1 MSNDRS
7 ERRIYRR
14 SPGRQ
19 YGYNYDP
26 LRSRNREETSQ
37 EQPSGPDTASSQR
50 PDPRRTRQLLRQR
63 ILAGKRQNVNQDEL
77 EDVELEEAN
86 AETEANVE
94 EYDYGYMES
103 EYDDYDD
110 EVPPDYG
117 EKLRYQPSRRP
128 AVTRVVAPPDEED
141 YYEGEEEPYDEDEDY
156 EDEYE
161 EEKPAPRRTTSKR
174 EKKQKVTRR
183 RLIIGGALAGTAAIA
198 AYELGPKI
206 PNAVNAVGGDI
217 EHQLQDA
224 FNRGLAQ
231 GAAAAR
237 KDLATALENLEGVS
251 LDSAIAAARLTRVA
265 YDVFVSPIV
274 QFGATLTGNF
284 LAGMA
289 QAMKTA
295 RGWLAGAFQ
304 DNVTLQAIQKI
315 LESWSTQ
322 VSNMPKQ
329 LNAITDS
336 DLDGAQAYLR
346 ALQRK
351 LDQEKAQQNN
361 PATPTPAPTSK
372 PGQH

>member
-19 YGYNYDP
+19 YGYDYNP
-26 LRSRNREETSQ
+26 LRSRNRAETSQ
-37 EQPSGPDTASSQR
+37 EQSSRPDTVSSQR

-63 ILAGKRQNVNQDEL
+63 ILAGKRQNANQDEL
-77 EDVELEEAN
+77 EDIELEEAN
-86 AETEANVE
+86 AETEANVD
-94 EYDYGYMES
+94 EYDYDYMES

-110 EVPPDYG
+110 EVAANYG
-117 EKLRYQPSRRP
+117 EKLTYQPSRRP
-128 AVTRVVAPPDEED
+128 AVTRVVAPPDEDE
-141 YYEGEEEPYDEDEDY
+141 YYEEEHYVEGEEH
-156 EDEYE
+156 E
-161 EEKPAPRRTTSKR
+161 EEEPAPRRTTSKK

-183 RLIIGGALAGTAAIA
+183 RLIIGGALVGTAAIA

-217 EHQLQDA
+217 EHQIQDA

-237 KDLATALENLEGVS
+237 KDLANALENLEGVS

-315 LESWSTQ
+315 LESWSAQ

-329 LNAITDS
+329 LNTITDS

-351 LDQEKAQQNN
+351 LNEEKGQTNN
-361 PATPTPAPTSK
+361 PATPTPAPTSASGSQQK
-372 PGQH
+372 

>member
-7 ERRIYRR
+7 ERRLYRR

-19 YGYNYDP
+19 YGYDYYP
-26 LRSRNREETSQ
+26 LRSRNREEISQ
-37 EQPSGPDTASSQR
+37 EQSDEPDTASSQR

-63 ILAGKRQNVNQDEL
+63 ILAGKRQNANQDEL
-77 EDVELEEAN
+77 EDVELEEAS
-86 AETEANVE
+86 AETEANVD
-94 EYDYGYMES
+94 EYDYMES
-103 EYDDYDD
+103 EYDGYDD
-110 EVPPDYG
+110 EVPVDYG

-141 YYEGEEEPYDEDEDY
+141 YYEDEEEPYEEGEDY

-161 EEKPAPRRTTSKR
+161 EEKPAPRRTISKK

-183 RLIIGGALAGTAAIA
+183 RLIIGGALVGTAAIA

-237 KDLATALENLEGVS
+237 KDLATALESLEGVS

-274 QFGATLTGNF
+274 QFGATLTSDF
-284 LAGMA
+284 LSGMA

-304 DNVTLQAIQKI
+304 DNATLQAIQKI

-351 LDQEKAQQNN
+351 LDQEKAQTNN

-372 PGQH
+372 PGQ

>member
-19 YGYNYDP
+19 YGYDYHP
-26 LRSRNREETSQ
+26 LRSQNREETSQ
-37 EQPSGPDTASSQR
+37 EQSNGPDTTSSQR

-63 ILAGKRQNVNQDEL
+63 ILAGKRQNTNQDEL
-77 EDVELEEAN
+77 EDVELEEAS
-86 AETEANVE
+86 AETEANVDD
-94 EYDYGYMES
+94 YDYTES
-103 EYDDYDD
+103 EYDDYED
-110 EVPPDYG
+110 EVPADYG
-117 EKLRYQPSRRP
+117 EKLTYQPSRRP

-141 YYEGEEEPYDEDEDY
+141 YYEGEEGPYEDDY

-161 EEKPAPRRTTSKR
+161 EEKPAPRRTISKK

-183 RLIIGGALAGTAAIA
+183 RLIIGGALVGTAAIA

-237 KDLATALENLEGVS
+237 KDLATALESLEGVS

-265 YDVFVSPIV
+265 YDVFVSPVV

-284 LAGMA
+284 LGGMA

-329 LNAITDS
+329 LNSITDS

-351 LDQEKAQQNN
+351 LDQEKAQTNN
-361 PATPTPAPTSK
+361 PTPAPTSK

>member
-7 ERRIYRR
+7 ERKIYRR

-19 YGYNYDP
+19 YGYDYDP
-26 LRSRNREETSQ
+26 LRSRNREETFQ
-37 EQPSGPDTASSQR
+37 EQSNGPDTVSSQR

-63 ILAGKRQNVNQDEL
+63 ILAGKRQNANQDEL
-77 EDVELEEAN
+77 EDIGMEEAS
-86 AETEANVE
+86 AETEANVD
-94 EYDYGYMES
+94 EYDYMES

-110 EVPPDYG
+110 EIPADYG

-141 YYEGEEEPYDEDEDY
+141 YYEDEEEPY
-156 EDEYE
+156 E
-161 EEKPAPRRTTSKR
+161 EEEPAPRRTISKR

-183 RLIIGGALAGTAAIA
+183 RLIIGGALVGTAAIA

-237 KDLATALENLEGVS
+237 KDLVTALENLEGVS

-274 QFGATLTGNF
+274 QFGATLTSNF
-284 LAGMA
+284 LSGMA

-351 LDQEKAQQNN
+351 LDQEKAQTNN

-372 PGQH
+372 PGQQQK